1 MTAVLSEALFPEVQV
16 ERAEPGIEDRTVAA
30 VLACI
35 ARHGLGKTTLDD
47 VAREA
52 GCSRATLY
60 RYFPGKQDLVKAA
73 VRAEVAR
80 VAAVV
85 HAAADDAATLEDALV
100 AMLHRAGV
108 ELGRNA
114 ALRFVHDFEP
124 ELLLPHLTFAGG
136 DRLLAKMSAA
146 LEPALERFVPDDAG
160 RAAEWVARVGLVF
173 WFSPTAPVSL
183 LDEQAVRD
191 YVTAFVLPAVHPS
204 DLVSPRG

>member
-1 MTAVLSEALFPEVQV
+1 MTAALVEALPPEVV
-16 ERAEPGIEDRTVAA
+16 TERAEPGIEERAITA
-30 VLACI
+30 VLACV

-60 RYFPGKQDLVKAA
+60 RYFPGKQDLVAAA
-73 VRAEVAR
+73 VRAEVVR
-80 VAAVV
+80 VTAAV
-85 HAAADDAATLEDALV
+85 HKAAGDATTLEDAVV

-108 ELGRNA
+108 ELAGNA
-114 ALRFVHDFEP
+114 ALRFVADFEP

-136 DRLLAKMSAA
+136 DRLLATTSAA
-146 LEPALERFVPDDAG
+146 LESAFERFIPDDAG
-160 RAAEWVARVGLVF
+160 RASEWVARVGLVF

-191 YVTAFVLPAVHPS
+191 YVTAFVLPAIHPS